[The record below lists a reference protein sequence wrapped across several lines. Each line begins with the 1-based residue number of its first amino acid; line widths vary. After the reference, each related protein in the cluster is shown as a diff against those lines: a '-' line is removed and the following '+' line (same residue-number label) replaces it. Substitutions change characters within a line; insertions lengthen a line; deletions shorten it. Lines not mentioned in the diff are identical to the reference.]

1 MEFVTAARRAE
12 LDVDDDDIIEF
23 TIVEVDEDEDGEE
36 TRRKVKCRAH
46 KPAEGQ
52 VMLLVADM
60 MSRRSDLGTQ
70 MAAVVDFLGD
80 VLDDESREYVVARLM
95 TREDPFGI
103 KDLEPIVEHLVEA
116 WGGRPTKQPSDFSPS
131 RKRTGQRSTAR
142 TTKSTSSR
150 SRSTGS

>member
-1 MEFVTAARRAE
+1 MEFDTAVRRSQVE
-12 LDVDDDDIIEF
+12 VDEDEVIEF

-36 TRRKVKCRAH
+36 IRRKVKCRAY

-60 MSRRSDLGTQ
+60 MSRRSDLGSQ
-70 MAAVVDFLGD
+70 MAALVDFLTD
-80 VLDDESREYVVARLM
+80 VLDDESKTYVVNRLM
-95 TREDPFGI
+95 DRDDPFGI
-103 KDLEPIVEHLVEA
+103 TELEPIVEYLVEA

-142 TTKSTSSR
+142 TTKSTSPR
-150 SRSTGS
+150 SRSTAS